1 MKFKAL
7 LIALPL
13 FLILGCNE
21 DEKTCDTGYR
31 DDDCEVQI
39 IPSNIRVSSIV
50 VTEFPNLNNG
60 SFWDT
65 DSFPDIYPVVSLI
78 GNTVIYNANTVD
90 SNVVSPGRYGF
101 DGPFDLNPL
110 TAYKFTLRD
119 FDAGS
124 TDPIMGTFDA
134 VVYNSTNGFPAIVNL
149 EDKGLK
155 LQLNVSYEF

>member
-13 FLILGCNE
+13 TFILGCSE

-31 DDDCEVQI
+31 GDDCEVQI
-39 IPSNIRVSSIV
+39 IPSKIRVSSIV
-50 VTEFPNLNNG
+50 VTEFPNLNKG
-60 SFWDT
+60 ILWDT

-78 GNTVIYNANTVD
+78 GTTVIYNASTVD
-90 SNVVSPGRYGF
+90 SNAVSPGRYVF

-119 FDAGS
+119 YDPGS
-124 TDPIMGTFDA
+124 TDPIMGTFEA
-134 VVYNSTNGFPAIVNL
+134 GVYNSSNGFPAVVNL
-149 EDKGLK
+149 EDNGLK